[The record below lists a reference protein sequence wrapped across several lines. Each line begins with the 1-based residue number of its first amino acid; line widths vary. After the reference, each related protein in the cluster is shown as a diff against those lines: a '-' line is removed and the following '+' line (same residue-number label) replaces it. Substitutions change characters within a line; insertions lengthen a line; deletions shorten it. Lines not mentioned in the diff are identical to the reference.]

1 MSEKFSF
8 TVAGAEY
15 TLRADR
21 DAEYIRNIAA
31 HLDAKICGFL
41 QNPNMTLGEAAIL
54 AGMDLGDEYYGVL
67 ETNDLLRGQLKE
79 QLEEIAR
86 LTAENTSLAKEIE
99 RIKAQR

>member
-1 MSEKFSF
+1 MSERFTF

-21 DAEYIRNIAA
+21 DAEYIGNIAA
-31 HLDAKICGFL
+31 HLDAKVCGFL

-54 AGMDLGDEYYGVL
+54 AGMDMGDEYYGVL
-67 ETNDLLRGQLKE
+67 ETNETLRGQIKE

-86 LTAENTSLAKEIE
+86 LTAENTSLAKELE
-99 RIKAQR
+99 RLKAR

>member
-21 DAEYIRNIAA
+21 EAEYIKTVAA
-31 HLDAKICGFL
+31 HLDAKVCGFL

-54 AGMDLGDEYYGVL
+54 AGMDLGDEYYQVL
-67 ETNDLLRGQLKE
+67 ETNETLRGQIKE

-86 LTAENTSLAKEIE
+86 LTAENTSLARELARLKE
-99 RIKAQR
+99 QG

>member
-1 MSEKFSF
+1 MSKRYSF

-21 DAEYIRNIAA
+21 EEAYIQTIAA
-31 HLDAKICGFL
+31 HLDAKVCGFL

-54 AGMDLGDEYYGVL
+54 AGMDMGDEYYQVL
-67 ETNDLLRGQLKE
+67 ETNELLRGQLKE

-86 LTAENTSLAKEIE
+86 MKSEITSLTREIE
-99 RIKAQR
+99 GIKAQR